1 MGVVYKAKHTT
12 LQSLHALK
20 LIRPEL
26 LGTPMALERFR
37 TEAHQSAR
45 LRHPNIVVVDEFNDV
60 DGQYYLRMELIE
72 GIEAP
77 DGSSALNL
85 EDYIVARGGRLP
97 ASEVVKTLRDIL
109 AGLAHAHRSG
119 VVHRDIKPANVLMAP
134 TGAKLADFGLVKAAR
149 EEFQASRV
157 HLSIDQSRIIVRETE
172 RAAGVLQRTRKTGSS
187 FIGTYEY
194 MAPEQREGKE
204 ATERSDLYAVGL
216 IAYRMLTGF
225 KVLSLRP
232 LTEIVPGLD
241 PLWVQWITRS
251 LEPDPAGRFPNAAE
265 MEKAVPPQPPSP
277 SMQVE
282 ANSGPPVSSCQSRPP
297 ETKSGPPPV
306 VAKQG
311 PTAVFDYHPIRT
323 QQEDSGASLSTL
335 RRRGG
340 LLAPW
345 AAAAICLLAFYAIA
359 PRTPSDPLERIIQ
372 ARSAITFAMWQN
384 RATSDFSAA
393 KRKRFEEAFQEIR
406 LKIMADREATGSE
419 AIDAAFR
426 SKIDGRPIREA
437 LQLGLESRLLRLRS
451 EANALEG
458 IIDQNTRLQ
467 QRQGNSQIREEFHAQ
482 LEKHNSRLRQV
493 RADIDATEQEV
504 APLLAATGRG
514 LISGEANQPSALA
527 KRAYDED
534 QRQQASTAAKAQAE
548 AKAGEERV
556 AAAKAKAEAAR
567 VALRQVA
574 AKRAYDEDQRQQ
586 ASTAAKAQAET
597 KAGEERV
604 AAAKAK
610 AEAARVALRQVAL
623 EPNQLDSPPA
633 PKFQA
638 LPTYPSEMSKRDI
651 EGEAVVDF
659 IVDANGDVREARA
672 IRSSRKEFEEP
683 AVQAVTMWKFRPAQK
698 AGAAVAVHLQVPI
711 VFTLNVNGGRGVSLS
726 PDLKAP
732 AAVLD
737 KREVPTSAEAKGARE
752 NLDQPLRSESAAAA
766 PNTAAVDRSALRQVA
781 LEVNQLDSPLAPKFQ
796 LRPTYPF
803 EMRKRGIAGE
813 AVVDFI
819 VDANGDVREA
829 RAVRSSRKEFEEPAV
844 LAVTMWK
851 FRPAQKAG
859 AAVAVHLQVPIVFT
873 LNEN

>member
-548 AKAGEERV
+548 
-556 AAAKAKAEAAR
+556 
-567 VALRQVA
+567 
-574 AKRAYDEDQRQQ
+574 
-586 ASTAAKAQAET
+586 T

>member
-574 AKRAYDEDQRQQ
+574 
-586 ASTAAKAQAET
+586 
-597 KAGEERV
+597 
-604 AAAKAK
+604 
-610 AEAARVALRQVAL
+610 L